1 MSRCFPFPP
10 PGYEK
15 KLRPEDVGILKE
27 DKEKVKRHNKDKKD
41 KKRERKEKKE
51 KDKSDRKHKGKNRKD
66 KHKDKR
72 EKHRGKKDKDKD
84 QGIDKERSSIS
95 EEARLADNPSGIYS
109 KADES
114 KSVQELGRRIK
125 DDEKGKKGNR
135 FGEVNRD
142 EQMDR
147 FVGIQ
152 NFGFLGVDNN
162 GKSMVA
168 NMCEANTNKFEGM
181 PRPLGVVNTERKEEE
196 EQPKGGNERMGHIK
210 ERGKSRGFDGKPWH
224 SENHNRRTKKSP
236 EDKDRK
242 REEKEKVKG
251 NNKVNNTEQDV
262 FRAIATTDSIVVTN
276 GEIPHVFRVKN
287 NDAAPEGE
295 IISKRKT
302 VERNGLLHKD
312 ETRPAKIPRPA
323 TTHEMPV
330 NVSKV
335 DTLQTPNIITTAG
348 HGGGGSELKV
358 GNTVHIINGKKSV
371 SPTITT
377 AYQISIRCP
386 DEIAKPSKK
395 PHRPKH
401 IDETSKKSPHPD
413 LKFLSQILSVP
424 KMEEWNECDGQEWLF
439 VCKDES
445 SSATK
450 CMDIPSADIE
460 QQVWSEAR
468 HCISADIVALP
479 YVIPY

>member
-1 MSRCFPFPP
+1 
-10 PGYEK
+10 
-15 KLRPEDVGILKE
+15 
-27 DKEKVKRHNKDKKD
+27 
-41 KKRERKEKKE
+41 
-51 KDKSDRKHKGKNRKD
+51 
-66 KHKDKR
+66 
-72 EKHRGKKDKDKD
+72 
-84 QGIDKERSSIS
+84 
-95 EEARLADNPSGIYS
+95 
-109 KADES
+109 
-114 KSVQELGRRIK
+114 
-125 DDEKGKKGNR
+125 
-135 FGEVNRD
+135 
-142 EQMDR
+142 MDR

-302 VERNGLLHKD
+302 VERNGLLHSKSFEAERIIKLCSPVTVGWK
-312 ETRPAKIPRPA
+312 ET
-323 TTHEMPV
+323 
-330 NVSKV
+330 
-335 DTLQTPNIITTAG
+335 
-348 HGGGGSELKV
+348 
-358 GNTVHIINGKKSV
+358 
-371 SPTITT
+371 
-377 AYQISIRCP
+377 
-386 DEIAKPSKK
+386 
-395 PHRPKH
+395 
-401 IDETSKKSPHPD
+401 
-413 LKFLSQILSVP
+413 LS
-424 KMEEWNECDGQEWLF
+424 G
-439 VCKDES
+439 
-445 SSATK
+445 
-450 CMDIPSADIE
+450 
-460 QQVWSEAR
+460 
-468 HCISADIVALP
+468 LP
-479 YVIPY
+479 YQALLC